1 MPENNLWKTFVDF
14 VENFF
19 QQYYPHTYQH
29 QMWKTKLNVE
39 KLWEISKY
47 KDINFCGKVKKN
59 NITICTYTAP
69 LTHPKPYAPPL
80 APGLSSLSLS
90 SASIS
95 HLFALSLFPSPRSF
109 ILLFLC
115 LIFFI
120 ISSIKLQ
127 LIR

>member
-39 KLWEISKY
+39 KLWEIPKY

-59 NITICTYTAP
+59 NITIVNIR
-69 LTHPKPYAPPL
+69 L
-80 APGLSSLSLS
+80 
-90 SASIS
+90 ID
-95 HLFALSLFPSPRSF
+95 
-109 ILLFLC
+109 
-115 LIFFI
+115 IFFCGKVCGKLFSKILI
-120 ISSIKLQ
+120 IYFIYVIVKSN
-127 LIR
+127 

>member
-59 NITICTYTAP
+59 NINIVNIR
-69 LTHPKPYAPPL
+69 L
-80 APGLSSLSLS
+80 
-90 SASIS
+90 ID
-95 HLFALSLFPSPRSF
+95 
-109 ILLFLC
+109 
-115 LIFFI
+115 IFFMWKSMWKTFFQNLDYLFYI
-120 ISSIKLQ
+120 CYS
-127 LIR
+127 